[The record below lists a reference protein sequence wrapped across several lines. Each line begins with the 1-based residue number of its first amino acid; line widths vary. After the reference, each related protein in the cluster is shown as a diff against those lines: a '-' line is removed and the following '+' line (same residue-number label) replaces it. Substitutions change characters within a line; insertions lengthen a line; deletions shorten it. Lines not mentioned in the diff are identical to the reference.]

1 MREISKPLKDV
12 RLMTISFCKIVF
24 TLVCGWGVLV
34 QTAWAGPVLERIK
47 KTGSITLGTREASVP
62 FSFAQPGQKPVG
74 YAVDICHLLVEAV
87 RKKTGLKTIAVNH
100 LPVTSATRIDAVV
113 QGKVDLGCEATTNNA
128 ERRQKVMFTIP
139 HYITGA
145 RYLIRADSGIKELR
159 DFDGKKLVSTTGSR
173 PLEAI
178 VATKKERSLN
188 ITVLEAPD
196 HNAAVDM
203 VAKGE
208 ADGFVMDEVLLV
220 AQIAARPDSDKL
232 AVVGKYLIIDALGI
246 MLPNTDPAFKLLID
260 SEMRRLIQTRELHAL
275 HDRWFVQPIFPNG
288 KALNL
293 PMNHILKDFWK
304 YPTDWVPH

>member
-1 MREISKPLKDV
+1 
-12 RLMTISFCKIVF
+12 MTLSFCKIALTVVF
-24 TLVCGWGVLV
+24 GLGVLA
-34 QTAWAGPVLERIK
+34 QTAFAGSVLERIK
-47 KTGSITLGTREASVP
+47 KTGVITLGTREASVP

-74 YAVDICHLLVEAV
+74 YAIDICNLLAEAV
-87 RKKTGLKTIAVNH
+87 RKKIGLKNITISY
-100 LPVTSATRIDAVV
+100 LPVTSTTRIDTVV
-113 QGKVDLGCEATTNNA
+113 QGKADLVCEATTNNA

-145 RYLIRADSGIKELR
+145 RYLVRADSGIKELR
-159 DFDGKKLVSTTGSR
+159 DFEGKKIVSTSGSL
-173 PLEAI
+173 PLQAI
-178 VATKKERSLN
+178 IATKKERSLN
-188 ITVLEAPD
+188 ITVLEAPE

-246 MLPNTDPAFKLLID
+246 MLPNTDSEFKLLID
-260 SEMRRLIQTRELHAL
+260 SEMRRLIQTRELYAL

-293 PMNHILKDFWK
+293 PMNHMLKDFWK